1 MAPASSLPLIL
12 SGIVPLALALLYLLS
27 RRHQP
32 KSTITFPP
40 GPKSPDFPA
49 LDAWVKCQEWGREY
63 GDLVYI
69 REKNTLITNSSRTA
83 VDLLEKRARI
93 YSSRETSWTAI
104 LCGGER
110 VLSLQEH
117 SAKWRTKKKLYNQ
130 IFRQSAI
137 SRFYPAQ
144 YKKVLDLTRSLVA
157 TPEQIMQHTLIFSQ
171 SVIYAS
177 LYGLDIGYDDPLS
190 RKGKETVDIFARML
204 SSGFPTLERFPWL
217 RFMPSFF
224 PGCGFK
230 QTVLELRENYS
241 ALDTIPF
248 DRAVNN
254 FKLGTG
260 TSVVAELAFENEG
273 KPADIEMIKGMG
285 STSFIAA
292 SDTTMS
298 SVTSFLLT
306 MTLHPDV
313 QAKGRAE
320 IDRVIGRT
328 RLPTFEDRKSLPYVE
343 SIYREIM
350 RLHPPLPLGVNHVS
364 TEDDYYNGYHIPKGC
379 VIIPNIWAMNRDPN
393 VYSEPNKFIP
403 ERFLDSQSG
412 PFTSIN
418 DIYAYGFGR
427 RVCVGRYMADNT
439 VWLAIAYILA
449 TLDLRKAK
457 DNEGNEINI
466 PGDFTKTFFRHPMP
480 YISSILPRDP
490 QARDLISATTELT

>member
-1 MAPASSLPLIL
+1 MAPASSLLLIL
-12 SGIVPLALALLYLLS
+12 SGVAPLTLALLYLLS
-27 RRHQP
+27 RRPQP
-32 KSTITFPP
+32 KSAITLPP
-40 GPKSPDFPA
+40 GPKTPDFPV
-49 LDAWVKCQEWGREY
+49 LDAWIKFQEWGRKY

-69 REKNTLITNSSRTA
+69 REKNILITNSSRTA

-93 YSSRETSWTAI
+93 YSNREVPWTAI

-110 VLSLQEH
+110 VLSMQEH
-117 SAKWRTKKKLYNQ
+117 SAKWRTNKKLYNQ

-171 SVIYAS
+171 SVMYAA

-190 RKGKETVDIFARML
+190 PKGKKAIDVFGQIF
-204 SSGFPTLERFPWL
+204 STGFPTLERFPWL

-230 QTVLELRENYS
+230 QKVLEFRENFD
-241 ALDTIPF
+241 ALGTIPF

-254 FKLGTG
+254 LKLGTG
-260 TSVVAELAFENEG
+260 TSVIAELALENEG
-273 KPADIEMIKGMG
+273 PPADIEMIKDMG

-298 SVTSFLLT
+298 SVASFLLI
-306 MTLHPDV
+306 MTLYPDV
-313 QAKGRAE
+313 QAKGQAE

-343 SIYREIM
+343 SIYRETM
-350 RLHPPLPLGVNHVS
+350 RLHPPVPLGVNHVS

-379 VIIPNIWAMNRDPN
+379 VVIPNIWAMNRDPN

-403 ERFLDSQSG
+403 ERFLDAPSG

-427 RVCVGRYMADNT
+427 RVCVGRYMADSS
-439 VWLAIAYILA
+439 VWLAIAYVLA

-457 DNEGNEINI
+457 DNEGNEIDI
-466 PGDFTKTFFRHPMP
+466 PGDFTKTFFCQPMP
-480 YISSILPRDP
+480 FTSSIVFRDA
-490 QARDLISATTELT
+490 QARDLISATAE